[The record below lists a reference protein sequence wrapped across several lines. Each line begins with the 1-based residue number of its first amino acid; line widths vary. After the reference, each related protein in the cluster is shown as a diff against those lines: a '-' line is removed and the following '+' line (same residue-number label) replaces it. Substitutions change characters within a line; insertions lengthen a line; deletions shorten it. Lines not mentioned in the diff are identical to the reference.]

1 MGWLPTADGY
11 EVTLQGGRVV
21 CRTDKGKQLKSL
33 PKALKEDEVVVGLRQ
48 LAEWLARHETS
59 CRAEVE
65 RWMIRSLP
73 VPAEVL
79 GRVWADEAWRAALAD
94 AVVVPVDEAG
104 GWVLDDAGFLREADV
119 TRGIGVVNLDGE
131 SVWLDAAQVAI
142 PHPVRL
148 ADLDDLREFAAELGV
163 AQGTTQLFREIWH
176 KPTDPAEQSRAQS
189 EYAGGHFAELRHLT
203 SRATKLGYPIRGGY
217 ATCRVWENGALVT
230 ATVWVGSDDPSYE
243 TQTGDLAFTD
253 PQGEPLPNTA
263 VGPVAWSEGMRMA
276 AGLYAGR
283 VVKEESE

>member
-1 MGWLPTADGY
+1 M
-11 EVTLQGGRVV
+11 
-21 CRTDKGKQLKSL
+21 
-33 PKALKEDEVVVGLRQ
+33 
-48 LAEWLARHETS
+48 
-59 CRAEVE
+59 
-65 RWMIRSLP
+65 
-73 VPAEVL
+73 
-79 GRVWADEAWRAALAD
+79 
-94 AVVVPVDEAG
+94 
-104 GWVLDDAGFLREADV
+104 
-119 TRGIGVVNLDGE
+119 
-131 SVWLDAAQVAI
+131 
-142 PHPVRL
+142 RL

-203 SRATKLGYPIRGGY
+203 SRATKLGYLIRGGY
-217 ATCRVWENGALVT
+217 ATCRVWENGAWSRPPSG
-230 ATVWVGSDDPSYE
+230 WVPTTLSYE